1 MKKRRSTE
9 DYLKTI
15 YILSQTKEV
24 HACQVAEEL
33 GLSRPTVSVALKHLT
48 EEGYLQVDRDN
59 VIRLTEQGLQMAC
72 RVCEKYKTL
81 KKALMKLGVDE
92 MAAIE
97 DACKM
102 EHDIGNESYLA
113 LKNFVS

>member
-24 HACQVAEEL
+24 HACQVAEQL
-33 GLSRPTVSVALKHLT
+33 GLSRPTVSVALKRLT
-48 EEGYLQVDRDN
+48 EEGYLNVDESN
-59 VIRLTEQGLQMAC
+59 VICLTERGVQDAC
-72 RVCEKYKTL
+72 RICERYQIL
-81 KKALMKLGVDE
+81 KSFLMQLGVE
-92 MAAIE
+92 EAVAVE

-102 EHDIGNESYLA
+102 EHDIGNESYQA
-113 LKNFVS
+113 LKEFVT